1 MLDMMQF
8 CGEGTL
14 CENFLQSCQDGVR
27 VYELSVHPLKYLG
40 LFIQIYYYNQFYLRF
55 CIFKIFSILL
65 MMAQRTDCNRGVGQH
80 PTPSTNTN
88 SLHPLHHNGNVS
100 SEVKEFFGDP
110 STSVEALEAV
120 CGDGS
125 LQNIHKCTSKNC
137 LLSKY
142 IFRPGDNVVSTVT
155 HCSYPCINKDGC
167 PVSYM

>member
-1 MLDMMQF
+1 
-8 CGEGTL
+8 
-14 CENFLQSCQDGVR
+14 
-27 VYELSVHPLKYLG
+27 
-40 LFIQIYYYNQFYLRF
+40 
-55 CIFKIFSILL
+55 
-65 MMAQRTDCNRGVGQH
+65 MMAQRADCNRGVGQH

-100 SEVKEFFGDP
+100 SEVKEFFGDLP
-110 STSVEALEAV
+110 TSLEDLEAV

-137 LLSKY
+137 HLSKY

>member
-8 CGEGTL
+8 CSEGTL

-27 VYELSVHPLKYLG
+27 VYELS
-40 LFIQIYYYNQFYLRF
+40 
-55 CIFKIFSILL
+55 
-65 MMAQRTDCNRGVGQH
+65 A
-80 PTPSTNTN
+80 
-88 SLHPLHHNGNVS
+88 HNGNVS

-142 IFRPGDNVVSTVT
+142 IFRPGDNVVSTLQLSLYKQGWLSSQLHVILLMPSGFLLAQPVT
-155 HCSYPCINKDGC
+155 YNMQVKQFIN
-167 PVSYM
+167 